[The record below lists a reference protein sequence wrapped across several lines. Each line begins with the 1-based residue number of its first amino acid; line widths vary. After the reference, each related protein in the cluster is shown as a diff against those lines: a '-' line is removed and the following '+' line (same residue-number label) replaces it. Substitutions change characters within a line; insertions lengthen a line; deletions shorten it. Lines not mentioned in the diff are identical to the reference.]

1 MNGTVA
7 PPSRR
12 SMAALTCHS
21 WTPSSAAIRCVIDCM
36 PCPLVGARCL
46 PWLAGE
52 SNGGPTA
59 KARERR
65 TFPIGKLG
73 IGAAVRAKTEPSVTD
88 SRTSMDDPTSPL
100 RSYLAGTGRDGRG
113 RTIDDVLAF
122 SDDDLERVHDFIQ
135 WLFPLP
141 TRSAAQPNAPVLSA
155 ADIAAIRSDEAALA
169 NLRRASERMLRF
181 YRDTDFWLARDDH
194 NHLRITRI
202 LHALRLLQG

>member
-1 MNGTVA
+1 
-7 PPSRR
+7 
-12 SMAALTCHS
+12 
-21 WTPSSAAIRCVIDCM
+21 
-36 PCPLVGARCL
+36 
-46 PWLAGE
+46 
-52 SNGGPTA
+52 
-59 KARERR
+59 
-65 TFPIGKLG
+65 
-73 IGAAVRAKTEPSVTD
+73 
-88 SRTSMDDPTSPL
+88 MDDPTSPL

-202 LHALRLLQG
+202 LHALRLLQGDAAAQAFYDAVMALHAAHGSPINPRNLRYWSDALGLRPSA